1 MSVEIEIFASLRRY
15 VDAKEL
21 ELAIQPKGT
30 VRDVVA
36 RLVARYP
43 ELGEQILDEGGKLR
57 SGIALFLNGRHV
69 QFQEGLDTP
78 VQDGDRLAIFPS
90 VGGG

>member
-1 MSVEIEIFASLRRY
+1 MRVEVKIFASLRRY
-15 VDAKEL
+15 VDAKGL
-21 ELAIQPKGT
+21 EMAIQPEGT
-30 VRDVVA
+30 VCDVMA

-43 ELGEQILDEGGKLR
+43 ELGEQILGQSGKLR
-57 SGIALFLNGRHV
+57 PGIALFLNGRHI
-69 QFQEGLDTP
+69 QFKEGLDTP